1 MFIGNVQNSIFTIFF
16 FSLSLNRKLDR
27 VRVPHRTVI
36 KEEIYITIYIS
47 AHVYYINKYKS
58 SYILQSDS
66 TNSTKKNIG
75 IGKISL
81 FYANFFLTVES
92 TKKLHVVK
100 NENKKIQKKLYIVS
114 ADQIPNLFIVPNRIG
129 IS

>member
-1 MFIGNVQNSIFTIFF
+1 M
-16 FSLSLNRKLDR
+16 DR

-36 KEEIYITIYIS
+36 KEEVYITIYIS

-100 NENKKIQKKLYIVS
+100 NKKIQKKLYIVS

>member
-1 MFIGNVQNSIFTIFF
+1 MFIVLINT
-16 FSLSLNRKLDR
+16 SLHTYFNR
-27 VRVPHRTVI
+27 
-36 KEEIYITIYIS
+36 
-47 AHVYYINKYKS
+47 
-58 SYILQSDS
+58 ILRILL
-66 TNSTKKNIG
+66 KKNIG

-92 TKKLHVVK
+92 TKKFHVV
-100 NENKKIQKKLYIVS
+100 KKIQKKLYIVS

>member
-1 MFIGNVQNSIFTIFF
+1 M
-16 FSLSLNRKLDR
+16 DR

-66 TNSTKKNIG
+66 MNSTKKNIG

-100 NENKKIQKKLYIVS
+100 KIQKKLYIVS